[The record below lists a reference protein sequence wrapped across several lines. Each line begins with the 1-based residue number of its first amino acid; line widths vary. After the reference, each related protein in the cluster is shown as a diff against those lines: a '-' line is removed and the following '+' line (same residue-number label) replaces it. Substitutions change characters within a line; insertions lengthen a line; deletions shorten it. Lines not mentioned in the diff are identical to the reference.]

1 MNPKPAFKILAVLAL
16 VTNIVASLIL
26 FGNLKNPGEALNQSF
41 LVSSLSIV
49 AIIIFSFI
57 LFLLYFL
64 SGAESAVNGSQ
75 PELITEVNES
85 GNINSNASPDKSINR
100 ADLEAE
106 ALNIVPKGA
115 VVQNEEYSLKRFA
128 EETLIQFAKYH
139 PIIEGIFFLRDE
151 GTDNFEPIG
160 EYAYYSEKEP
170 CGFKL
175 GETLPGQAAKNKR
188 PLNISEVPEN
198 YVKITSGLGKGSPG
212 FLYFLPLIYNNE
224 TIAVIEM
231 ASFKAFEKES
241 EKLFELA
248 AEELS
253 KALVQLQTGKL

>member
-1 MNPKPAFKILAVLAL
+1 MNPKPALKILAVFAL
-16 VTNIVASLIL
+16 VTNIVASLML
-26 FGNLKNPGEALNQSF
+26 FGNLKNPGAGLNQSF
-41 LVSSLSIV
+41 LVSCLSIV
-49 AIIIFSFI
+49 AIIIFSFL

-64 SGAESAVNGSQ
+64 SGEDSTINDSQ
-75 PELITEVNES
+75 PELITDVDES
-85 GNINSNASPDKSINR
+85 GNITGNATPDKSFNL
-100 ADLEAE
+100 AELEVK

-115 VVQNEEYSLKRFA
+115 IIQNEQYSFKNFA
-128 EETLIQFAKYH
+128 EETLSQFAKYH
-139 PIIEGIFFLRDE
+139 PIVEGIFFLRDE
-151 GTDNFEPIG
+151 GTDKFEPIG
-160 EYAYYSEKEP
+160 DYAYYSEKEP
-170 CGFKL
+170 SGFKL
-175 GETLPGQAAKNKR
+175 GETLPGQAAKNKK

-198 YVKITSGLGKGSPG
+198 YVKIASGLGNSSPG

-253 KALVQLQTGKL
+253 KALVQLQTRKL